1 MMVVTM
7 VSALVGDLIILPSL
21 MLHVELVTLW
31 DLVRLKLGME
41 PRQGIPLFKGLT
53 RTQVHYIVMAGSLQ
67 QFEAGHILFRKGDQS
82 ETMYAVISGKLD
94 VVEHEEQAQSQ
105 QVHGIHKLITRLVP
119 GQVVGEMG
127 LLRGAPRSATVIASE
142 NCELL
147 QINWKMIQRLQW
159 LYPPT
164 AVRFVL
170 NLMTM
175 LCDRLEDVT
184 DCFSDESIVDSL
196 TGLHNRRGFM
206 NLLNIETNRAIR
218 YDEDLTLCLMGI
230 DTDAATMHA
239 DYTATDRMY
248 RVFGQTLS
256 REIRK
261 CDALGRIDAQTFAL
275 LITQATTQKAEAVW
289 NRLEKA
295 LNTELVHIS
304 NAPLKLTF
312 TIANLQHTRDETGS
326 GLMARALAAF
336 ETAKE
341 R

>member
-1 MMVVTM
+1 MIGG
-7 VSALVGDLIILPSL
+7 ADLT
-21 MLHVELVTLW
+21 VETLIN
-31 DLVRLKLGME
+31 R
-41 PRQGIPLFKGLT
+41 I
-53 RTQVHYIVMAGSLQ
+53 
-67 QFEAGHILFRKGDQS
+67 
-82 ETMYAVISGKLD
+82 ETG
-94 VVEHEEQAQSQ
+94 E
-105 QVHGIHKLITRLVP
+105 
-119 GQVVGEMG
+119 VVGEMG
-127 LLRGAPRSATVIASE
+127 LLRSAPRSATVIATE
-142 NCELL
+142 PVELL
-147 QINWKMIQRLQW
+147 QINWKMIKRLQW

-206 NLLNIETNRAIR
+206 NLLTIETNRAIR

-230 DTDAATMHA
+230 DTDAATIHG
-239 DYTATDRMY
+239 DYTAMDRMY

-289 NRLEKA
+289 KRL
-295 LNTELVHIS
+295 
-304 NAPLKLTF
+304 
-312 TIANLQHTRDETGS
+312 
-326 GLMARALAAF
+326 
-336 ETAKE
+336 
-341 R
+341 